1 MLKPYPAARF
11 FDVATEFPQEWQ
23 EFLDGD
29 GRELTLPFTPDM
41 FPDLAGRQVTG
52 VYPHYG
58 LLNGTPVQLTL
69 GGNRLTEGKLLSPP
83 DLRVNDDGSGWT
95 FVLEGDKQTLS
106 AVGLVLTY
114 RAALT

>member
-1 MLKPYPAARF
+1 
-11 FDVATEFPQEWQ
+11 
-23 EFLDGD
+23 
-29 GRELTLPFTPDM
+29 M